1 MRKYLFFI
9 FFLLVTNTIVAQESH
24 VFDNL
29 SLESNILSEAVKYA
43 IYLPA
48 GYETNHRHYPVV
60 YLLHGGGPHGDRHMQ
75 WIIQGDMQRIVDKG
89 IENGSMTPT
98 IIVMADAK
106 RSYYMNSVNGEHQ
119 YEDFYI
125 KELIP
130 HIEEK
135 YRCRPESKFRG
146 IMGLS
151 MGGFGSL
158 LYTFKHPDLFSS
170 CVAISAAVRP
180 DDEIRALPQ
189 KQYLARHGIAM
200 GQLTKEDERITDF
213 WRANHPLHLV
223 RSVPTDKLK
232 KVRYYID
239 CGDDDYL
246 YKGNSLLHIAMREL
260 KIPHEFRIRD
270 GAHTWTYWQQ
280 GLKDGLAFLTDGFR

>member
-1 MRKYLFFI
+1 MNKYI
-9 FFLLVTNTIVAQESH
+9 FLLLFCFVTNFGAAQESQ

-29 SLESNILSEAVKYA
+29 TIQSKILSENIKYS

-48 GYETNHRHYPVV
+48 GYDKNHVHYPVV

-75 WIIQGDMQRIVDKG
+75 WIIQGDMQRIVDEGMQKG
-89 IENGSMTPT
+89 SIAPA

-106 RSYYMNSVNGEHQ
+106 RSYYMNHTDGKYQ

-130 HIEEK
+130 YIENK
-135 YRCRPESKFRG
+135 YRCRTEKKFRG

-158 LYTFKHPDLFSS
+158 LYSFKHPELFSACAAFS
-170 CVAISAAVRP
+170 SAIRP
-180 DDEIRALPQ
+180 DEEVRAMPD
-189 KQYLARHGIAM
+189 KMYLARHSSAM
-200 GQLTKEDERITDF
+200 GQVKEGEERITEH
-213 WRANHPLHLV
+213 WRQNHPLHLAKDLPV
-223 RSVPTDKLK
+223 EDLQ
-232 KVRYYID
+232 KVNYYID

-246 YKGNSLLHIAMREL
+246 YKGNSLLHITMRERE
-260 KIPHEFRIRD
+260 IPHEFRIRD
-270 GAHTWTYWQQ
+270 GAHNWPYWHQ
-280 GLKDGLAFLTDGFR
+280 GLKDGLAFLSKNFR